1 MATSPPYQFSLPEGS
16 RVYMLRGTRLVPLI
30 PADQLPYRVQG
41 VPRELTHREMS
52 DGNWKFSHET
62 ENTAT
67 ILKLQASGS
76 ITLSQSPASSS
87 TVLPQSP
94 VSSSIVSPKSPAPS
108 SIVLPKC
115 SVPSKPRFLAPDHRV
130 RSESCNVDFDAP
142 SPSSAEKVSGHGL
155 VAETAT
161 LDPSIS
167 LADTFSSIYP
177 KDAQRFNYRTVYPSG
192 MEPDQSKKEYCTYW
206 IKNGECAYM
215 SYNCK
220 FKHEMPT
227 MMKLRELGFTRQPRW
242 WREKS
247 AIGVRSPTWMEQRS
261 AWRNANGDSPGEMQP
276 LREFPDP
283 STFRNNPR
291 STRPPAP
298 IPEVAGRRD
307 SQTSNLIDLDEDP
320 APPPSPRLVQRS
332 LSIVS
337 TSDNTTSSNSTSNS
351 PSASPAVE
359 RPVTKV
365 TGTAGRSANTA
376 KKAKEEQPVATIATH
391 GKARASRDSEVE
403 DTVPVKSASAS
414 ESASRD
420 RHVRL
425 PKKSTKN
432 TGLAD
437 SKHAASSK
445 EKAPVTETETED
457 RNRKM
462 PRPEEKTIPTGPRA
476 DHVSDRRVLPKK
488 GRASKG
494 TNGEQKAMH
503 SAIKKISD
511 SPHAGCGAVAEL
523 PR

>member
-1 MATSPPYQFSLPEGS
+1 MATPPPHQLGLPEGS

-52 DGNWKFSHET
+52 AGNWKFSHET
-62 ENTAT
+62 GNTAT
-67 ILKLQASGS
+67 ILKLQASDS

-94 VSSSIVSPKSPAPS
+94 APS
-108 SIVLPKC
+108 SIVLPKF
-115 SVPSKPRFLAPDHRV
+115 SVPSKPRFLAPDHHV
-130 RSESCNVDFDAP
+130 RSESCNVDSDAP

-177 KDAQRFNYRTVYPSG
+177 KDAQRFNYRTPYPSG

-220 FKHEMPT
+220 FRHEMPT

-276 LREFPDP
+276 RRKFPDP
-283 STFRNNPR
+283 STFRNNLR
-291 STRPPAP
+291 STPPPAP

-307 SQTSNLIDLDEDP
+307 SQISNLIDLDEDP
-320 APPPSPRLVQRS
+320 APSPSPRLVQRS
-332 LSIVS
+332 LSIAS
-337 TSDNTTSSNSTSNS
+337 SSGNTTSSNSTSGSSS
-351 PSASPAVE
+351 PSPAVE

-365 TGTAGRSANTA
+365 KGTAARSASTA
-376 KKAKEEQPVATIATH
+376 ENAKEEQPVATIATH
-391 GKARASRDSEVE
+391 GKTRASGDSEVE
-403 DTVPVKSASAS
+403 NNTVPVKPASTS

-425 PKKSTKN
+425 PKKSAKH

-437 SKHAASSK
+437 SKHAASSQ
-445 EKAPVTETETED
+445 EKPPVIETETKD

-476 DHVSDRRVLPKK
+476 DHASGRRVIPKK
-488 GRASKG
+488 GRANKG
-494 TNGEQKAMH
+494 TNGEQKPMQAV
-503 SAIKKISD
+503 KKTSD
-511 SPHAGCGAVAEL
+511 
-523 PR
+523 

>member
-1 MATSPPYQFSLPEGS
+1 MATPPPHQLGLPEGS

-52 DGNWKFSHET
+52 NGNWKFSHET

-67 ILKLQASGS
+67 ILKLQASDS

-94 VSSSIVSPKSPAPS
+94 ASSSIVSPKSPAPS

-115 SVPSKPRFLAPDHRV
+115 SVPSKPRFLAPDHHV
-130 RSESCNVDFDAP
+130 RSESCNVDSDAP

-177 KDAQRFNYRTVYPSG
+177 KDAQRFNYRTPYPSG

-261 AWRNANGDSPGEMQP
+261 ASRNANGDSPGEMQP
-276 LREFPDP
+276 PRKFPDP
-283 STFRNNPR
+283 STFRNNLR
-291 STRPPAP
+291 STPPPAP

-307 SQTSNLIDLDEDP
+307 SQISNLIDLDEDP
-320 APPPSPRLVQRS
+320 APSPSPRLVQRS
-332 LSIVS
+332 VSIAS
-337 TSDNTTSSNSTSNS
+337 SSGNTASSNYTSGSSS
-351 PSASPAVE
+351 PSPAVE

-365 TGTAGRSANTA
+365 KGTAAWSASTA
-376 KKAKEEQPVATIATH
+376 ENAKEEQPVATIATH
-391 GKARASRDSEVE
+391 GKTRASGDSEVE
-403 DTVPVKSASAS
+403 DNTVPVKPASAS
-414 ESASRD
+414 ESASHD

-425 PKKSTKN
+425 PKKSAKH

-445 EKAPVTETETED
+445 EKPPVIETETKD

-462 PRPEEKTIPTGPRA
+462 PRPEEKIIPTGPRA
-476 DHVSDRRVLPKK
+476 DHASGRRVIPKK
-488 GRASKG
+488 GRANKG
-494 TNGEQKAMH
+494 TNGEQMPMH
-503 SAIKKISD
+503 SSVKKTSD
-511 SPHAGCGAVAEL
+511 
-523 PR
+523 